1 MHVHSAASR
10 GASAPRSPK
19 RDDILVSICFPDYA
33 PGKEQDATLRKLA
46 SEVDAA
52 FKYWE
57 IIVIVDASDAHEYE
71 YLAQRIENIRL
82 ISVRPGLS
90 YYRRRAVSASE
101 AIGDVVVLGSIG
113 ETQYLNVVSMIHQ
126 AADTASIVTGENLGA
141 SSLNP
146 LIRTLGLVSGF
157 HVDVRDLSTSAYPR
171 TLINRL
177 LAHSNH
183 LLALRF
189 TPRDSGL
196 AVTKFQSDS
205 RVRHRNSMLD
215 WTRRLGIFQKLFVNS
230 APTILSFVAALSVLS
245 SLLAVVYALYVV
257 VVWFTLDTIQPGWVT
272 TSLVLSA
279 TVGFLGIAVLG
290 ISMAL
295 QIILDKLS
303 PDIVDDVVGETS
315 AVNLFGQLS
324 NDLNV
329 EVDVDA
335 LDEGQESPK
344 TP

>member
-1 MHVHSAASR
+1 M
-10 GASAPRSPK
+10 
-19 RDDILVSICFPDYA
+19 
-33 PGKEQDATLRKLA
+33 LRKLA
-46 SEVDAA
+46 SKVDTD

-57 IIVIVDASDAHEYE
+57 VIVIAEASDAHEYE
-71 YLAQRIENIRL
+71 HLAKCIGNLRL
-82 ISVRPGLS
+82 IRVRPGLP

-101 AIGDVVVLGSIG
+101 AIGDVIVLGSIG
-113 ETQYLNVVSMIHQ
+113 ETPHLNVVSMIHR
-126 AADTASIVTGENLGA
+126 AADTGSIVTGENLGA

-146 LIRTLGLVSGF
+146 LIKTLGLASGF

-189 TPRDSGL
+189 TPRDGGL

-205 RVRHRNSMLD
+205 RIRHRNSILD
-215 WTRRLGIFQKLFVNS
+215 WTRRLGMFQALFVNS
-230 APTILSFVAALSVLS
+230 APTVLSFVASLSVLAS
-245 SLLAVVYALYVV
+245 VVAVVYALYVV
-257 VVWFTLDTIQPGWVT
+257 ITWFTVDTIQPGWVT

-279 TVGFLGIAVLG
+279 MVGFLGIAILG
-290 ISMAL
+290 ISMGL

-303 PDIVDDVVGETS
+303 PDIVDDVVGETG
-315 AVNLFGQLS
+315 AVDLYGQLS

-335 LDEGQESPK
+335 PDQGPDSPK
-344 TP
+344 FP